1 MNGDPQAKIDRLID
15 AIELVKINQREAAR
29 AVLREI
35 IRIDNDFE
43 EAWLWMAVVVD
54 TLDQSAVC
62 LDNVL
67 RVNPNNV
74 QAAGALYRLREKEI
88 LMEFRRERLRARRN
102 VALGLMWLMVVFL
115 LNAMWMTMLLFHPAS
130 VMGA

>member
-1 MNGDPQAKIDRLID
+1 MTDDPQARIDRLLD
-15 AIELVKINQREAAR
+15 AIELVKANQREEAR
-29 AVLREI
+29 QVLRGI
-35 IRIDNDFE
+35 IRDDNDCE

-67 RVNPNNV
+67 RVNPDNV

-88 LMEFRRERLRARRN
+88 LMEFRRERLRERRN
-102 VALGLMWLMVVFL
+102 VALGGMWLLVVFL
-115 LNAMWMTMLLFHPAS
+115 LNAMWLTLLVFHPAS
-130 VMGA
+130 MTGA